1 MTLHIDLR
9 CYIALVLTTAPC
21 CEATSV
27 RWWHPGFVEGGTDR
41 CPSKGVGER
50 GPHLLCAIFP
60 ATMHALSLIRE
71 AIEPYHGPYQSS
83 PIFGEPSGDQIER
96 LGPTSKKL
104 LGWRLCHVLYQNSP
118 ISGAPSGCRS
128 SSPRV
133 IHTNVGA
140 GAPKVDRFAVHFER
154 STICPALPCAQNTIV
169 SRIADGPAQ

>member
-1 MTLHIDLR
+1 
-9 CYIALVLTTAPC
+9 
-21 CEATSV
+21 
-27 RWWHPGFVEGGTDR
+27 
-41 CPSKGVGER
+41 
-50 GPHLLCAIFP
+50 
-60 ATMHALSLIRE
+60 MHALSLIRE

-83 PIFGEPSGDQIER
+83 PIFGEPSGDRIER

-118 ISGAPSGCRS
+118 ISGAPSGCQS

-140 GAPKVDRFAVHFER
+140 GAPQRIGPSQRPIAQRVGQVWPVAAGEVDQFAVHFER